1 MDIKKALKYYGHS
14 ISSMAGLMGI
24 TQSALSQQINNNS
37 MTFAKMEIIADLCG
51 TNIIDFIKAG
61 NDVKDDVFCA
71 FVYDHGQMATF
82 DNLNELAKFVN
93 QSHMHQNL

>member
-37 MTFAKMEIIADLCG
+37 MTFAKMEMIADLCG
-51 TNIIDFIKAG
+51 TNIIDFVKAG

-82 DNLNELAKFVN
+82 DNLNELKKY
-93 QSHMHQNL
+93 MHENC

>member
-14 ISSMAGLMGI
+14 ISSMASLMGI

-37 MTFAKMEIIADLCG
+37 MTFAKMEIIADFCG

-71 FVYDHGQMATF
+71 FVYNHGQMATF
-82 DNLNELAKFVN
+82 DNLNELTKFVN
-93 QSHMHQNL
+93 QSHVHQNM

>member
-37 MTFAKMEIIADLCG
+37 MTFAKMEMIAGLCG
-51 TNIIDFIKAG
+51 TNIIDFVKAG

-71 FVYDHGQMATF
+71 FVYNHGQIATF

-93 QSHMHQNL
+93 QSHMHQNV

>member
-37 MTFAKMEIIADLCG
+37 MTFAKMEMIADLCG

-61 NDVKDDVFCA
+61 NDEVNDAVFCA
-71 FVYDHGQMATF
+71 FVYNHGQMATF
-82 DNLNELAKFVN
+82 DNLNDLAKYIN
-93 QSHMHQNL
+93 QSITR

>member
-1 MDIKKALKYYGHS
+1 
-14 ISSMAGLMGI
+14 MGI

-82 DNLNELAKFVN
+82 DNMNELTKFVN
-93 QSHMHQNL
+93 QSHLHKNM

>member
-37 MTFAKMEIIADLCG
+37 MTFAKMEMIADLCG
-51 TNIIDFIKAG
+51 TNIIDFVKAG
-61 NDVKDDVFCA
+61 NDAKDDVFCA
-71 FVYDHGQMATF
+71 FVYNHGQMVTF
-82 DNLNELAKFVN
+82 DNLYELEKYLHHN
-93 QSHMHQNL
+93 I